1 MAKKSSRNTKARI
14 VSAAWKLFYEQGYEE
29 TTVEEIIFESET
41 SKGSFYHYFD
51 GKDALLS
58 SLSVLFDERYEE
70 LMQQPHDEM
79 DCIELLCWLNQ
90 ELFTTIENTVSIELL
105 ARLFS
110 SQLVT
115 KGEKHLLDR
124 KRTYYRLLRQ
134 IVSQGQEREEL
145 TDTRTVGV
153 MGDGRSY
160 DRVLALRAV
169 TTEDFMT
176 ADWARIPYELLDKI
190 SGRIV
195 NEVKG
200 INRIVYDITSKPP
213 ATIEWE

>member
-58 SLSVLFDERYEE
+58 SLSVLFDERHEE
-70 LMQQPHDEM
+70 LMQ
-79 DCIELLCWLNQ
+79 
-90 ELFTTIENTVSIELL
+90 

-145 TDTRTVGV
+145 TDTRTVSEIVKAYAMFERGL
-153 MGDGRSY
+153 MY
-160 DRVLALRAV
+160 DWCL
-169 TTEDFMT
+169 
-176 ADWARIPYELLDKI
+176 
-190 SGRIV
+190 SG
-195 NEVKG
+195 G
-200 INRIVYDITSKPP
+200 
-213 ATIEWE
+213 